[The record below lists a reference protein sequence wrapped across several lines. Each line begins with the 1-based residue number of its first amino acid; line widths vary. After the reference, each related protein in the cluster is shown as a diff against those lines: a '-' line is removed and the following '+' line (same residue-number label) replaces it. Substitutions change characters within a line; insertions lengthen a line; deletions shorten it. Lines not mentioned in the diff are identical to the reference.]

1 MCLDAFRGFQEKPRS
16 LEQGVPMI
24 RRVVAVVSLFVVAAC
39 GPSTDTFSCNN
50 TTSKSCS
57 TVSITGGTL
66 TDKTCTG
73 GSATIESCATAG
85 IIGRCTLNGL
95 FGGAACPSG
104 ATCSSNFVLY
114 TGGDAAA
121 AQASCTTLTGTWA
134 AN

>member
-1 MCLDAFRGFQEKPRS
+1 MLRQ
-16 LEQGVPMI
+16 I
-24 RRVVAVVSLFVVAAC
+24 VAVVSLFVVAAC
-39 GPSTDTFSCNN
+39 GPSTESFSCNN
-50 TTSKSCS
+50 EPNKSCS

-66 TDKTCTG
+66 TDKTCTSG
-73 GSATIESCATAG
+73 VSIESCATTG
-85 IIGRCTLNGL
+85 IIGRCTVNSL